1 MAVELG
7 FEGSVIEMDNQIKE
21 LAALEAEGDV
31 SFQLEIQNLTE
42 KRDNLLKE
50 IYNNLTP
57 WQIVQVARHPKRPL
71 FSDYIDGIFK
81 GFIELHGDRNFGDDQ
96 SIIAGIC
103 TLEEEKVFIIGHQ
116 RGRDMKDNVKRNF
129 GMPKPEGYRKALR
142 VMKLAEKF
150 NKPIITFID
159 TKGAYPGI
167 EAEQRGQS
175 EAIARNLFE
184 MSKLKVP
191 IICVVIGEGGSGGA
205 LALGVGDRLLMLSY
219 SMFSVISPE
228 GCATIL
234 WKDAG
239 RAPEAANALRITAQD
254 LLSFGLIDE
263 SIEEPLGG
271 AHRNPEL
278 MTQTVKEILITQLK
292 GLKRL
297 SIKRLLDKRY
307 EKFMGM
313 GQMFKE

>member
-7 FEGSVIEMDNQIKE
+7 FEGSVIEIDNQIKE
-21 LAALEAEGDV
+21 LATLEAEGDV

>member
-1 MAVELG
+1 MSVELG
-7 FEGSVIEMDNQIKE
+7 FEGSVIEIDNQIKE
-21 LAALEAEGDV
+21 LTTLEAEGDV

-50 IYNNLTP
+50 VYSSLTP

-71 FSDYIDGIFK
+71 FSDYINDIFK
-81 GFIELHGDRNFGDDQ
+81 GFIELHGDRNFGDDS

-103 TLEEEKVFIIGHQ
+103 TLEEEKVVIIGHQ

-142 VMKLAEKF
+142 IMKLAEKF
-150 NKPIITFID
+150 DKPIITFID
-159 TKGAYPGI
+159 TKGAYPGL

-219 SMFSVISPE
+219 SVFSAISPE

-239 RAPEAANALRITAQD
+239 RAPEAAEALKITAQD

-271 AHRNPEL
+271 AHRNPEW
-278 MTQTVKEILITQLK
+278 MTQKVKEVLITQLK

-297 SIKRLLDKRY
+297 SIKRLLEKRY
-307 EKFMGM
+307 EKLMGM

>member
-1 MAVELG
+1 MTLELG
-7 FEGSVIEMDNQIKE
+7 FEAPVIEIDNKIKE
-21 LAALEAEGDV
+21 LADLEAKGDI
-31 SFQLEIQNLTE
+31 SFQLEIKNLKE
-42 KRDNLLKE
+42 KRDHLLKE
-50 IYNNLTP
+50 IYDNLTP
-57 WQIVQVARHPKRPL
+57 WQYVQVARHPRRPL
-71 FSDYIDGIFK
+71 FSDYIETIFK
-81 GFIELHGDRNFGDDQ
+81 GFIELHGDRNYGDDQ

-129 GMPKPEGYRKALR
+129 GMPRPEGYRKALR
-142 VMKLAEKF
+142 IMKLAEKF

-159 TKGAYPGI
+159 TKGAYPGL
-167 EAEQRGQS
+167 EAEKRGQS

-184 MSKLKVP
+184 MSKLRVP

-205 LALGVGDRLLMLSY
+205 LALAVGDRLLMLTY
-219 SMFSVISPE
+219 SVFSAISPE

-239 RAPEAANALRITAQD
+239 KAPEAAEALRITARD

-263 SIEEPLGG
+263 IIEEPLGA
-271 AHRNPEL
+271 AHRNPQL
-278 MTQTVKEILITQLK
+278 MTHTVKDVLISQLK

-297 SIKRLLDKRY
+297 SIKKILDKRY
-307 EKFMGM
+307 EKFLGM
-313 GQMFKE
+313 GQRFKE